1 MRAKGAIHDR
11 SRSDAIDRM
20 LDEMGDSSSDE
31 EELVLNYRSPR
42 RVAAGRV

>member
-1 MRAKGAIHDR
+1 MRGKAVIRDR
-11 SRSDAIDRM
+11 ARGEAIDRL

-31 EELVLNYRSPR
+31 DDIVLNYANSR